1 MGKREKLGTGSMPTV
16 ARADGGPTINRR
28 EFAAATG
35 ASAVALALGGCAPK
49 QEPHVMADTS
59 AKDTVAAAQGET
71 LEKFT
76 VTSGYNCCY
85 CTIQGYKRDGS
96 IVYIEPG
103 ELPRMPERNH
113 ACQRC
118 MAWWQRAIDEKERV
132 MYPMKRTGER
142 GSGQFERISWDEAID
157 LVAEKL
163 NAAIAKDPR
172 SASFYIFTGNMC
184 TFDWFA
190 PARMAHCIGATTWAM
205 EGIMGDHATSVGFT
219 MVTGNPDPGHDAL
232 DFMNSNMILFFG
244 TNMVDT
250 IVPSARFLARAKEKG
265 AKLVVLDPR
274 LSSTAA
280 MADQWIPI
288 NPGTDTALVL
298 AMMNVIIKNDL
309 HDKTW
314 LANYSC
320 APLLVSNV
328 DGTYIR
334 TESGAY
340 CAWDASAN
348 AAVEAAPSQGEDDG
362 TSGLESTWALSGRFE
377 VNGVPC
383 HPAMDDLVAEVQ
395 KWTPERAAEI
405 TGVDAAVIESLAM
418 DYAKAKPAAIQTCT
432 GSSRYYHGYEI
443 SRAAATLSGLCGY
456 TGRAGGG
463 ASRNNGGAPI
473 DGASLSFTG
482 SSGSDVPLMNS
493 AEWDVVG
500 DGESFGTFMGATLAL
515 YSTDPEAYRSARVF
529 KSSEIYDAAIT
540 GDPVPIDFLYI
551 ATANFINQSPDAHKV
566 IDEVF
571 PAIDFIVT
579 ADPFNTWTA
588 QYSDLVLPAST
599 WLENWDIST
608 SGTGPYIRV
617 NKPVIDRV
625 GESKSDTEIM
635 TLLAKKIGQEAAWNK
650 TDEEWVRTLLDSDHP
665 AFEGCNIDDVINE
678 GILARADGIY
688 DRATYPLG
696 DKVFATP
703 TGRLEFYTELL
714 YPFGAHVP
722 TYLRGEDNP
731 ENQFADKYPLMFI
744 QYHDRARVHTQHAKV
759 KLLEVLETE
768 PHLHIN
774 PDDAAARSIAHGDV
788 VHVFNDRGSFK
799 CKAFVTPGIVKGAV
813 AMGQGWEPRDFIEG
827 HYQYLTHY
835 VKNPVEEAISM
846 TNAAFY
852 DVRVEIERA

>member
-1 MGKREKLGTGSMPTV
+1 MGKKTAANQSNSAGRREGF
-16 ARADGGPTINRR
+16 GPTLGRR
-28 EFAAATG
+28 EFAAAAG
-35 ASAVALALGGCAPK
+35 ASAVALALGGCASK
-49 QEPHVMADTS
+49 QEPHTMPDTS
-59 AKDTVAAAQGET
+59 VKDTVAANQNES
-71 LEKFT
+71 LEKFR

-103 ELPRMPERNH
+103 ELPGMPERNH

-118 MAWWQRAIDEKERV
+118 MSWWQRAIDENERV

-157 LVAEKL
+157 LMAEKL
-163 NAAIAKDPR
+163 NAALAKDPR

-184 TFDWFA
+184 TFDWWA
-190 PARMAHCIGATTWAM
+190 PVRMAHCLGATTWAM

-232 DFMNSNMILFFG
+232 DFLNSNLLLFFG

-250 IVPSARFLARAKEKG
+250 IVPSARYLARAKEKG
-265 AKLVVLDPR
+265 IKLVVLDPR

-288 NPGTDTALVL
+288 NPGTDTALIL
-298 AMMNVIIKNDL
+298 AMMRVIIERDL

-320 APLLVSNV
+320 APLLVSDA

-334 TESGAY
+334 TENGAY
-340 CAWDASAN
+340 CAWDT
-348 AAVEAAPSQGEDDG
+348 AADAMVEAAASQGEDDN
-362 TSGLESTWALSGRFE
+362 TSGPENTWALTGNFE
-377 VNGVPC
+377 VNGVAC
-383 HPAMDDLVAEVQ
+383 HPAMDDLVAEVN
-395 KWTPERAAEI
+395 KWTLDKAAEI
-405 TGVDAAVIESLAM
+405 TGVDAATIEQLAL
-418 DYAKAKPAAIQTCT
+418 DYANASPAAIRTCT

-482 SSGSDVPLMNS
+482 SAGSEVPLMNS

-500 DGESFGTFMGATLAL
+500 DGESFGTYMGATLAL
-515 YSTDPEAYRSARVF
+515 YSSDPEAFQNARVF
-529 KSSEIYDAAIT
+529 KSSEIYDAALT
-540 GDPVPIDFLYI
+540 GKPVPIDFLYI
-551 ATANFINQSPDAHKV
+551 ATSNFINQSPDAHKI

-617 NKPVIDRV
+617 NKPVLDRV

-635 TLLAKKIGQEAAWNK
+635 TLLAKKVGQEAAWSK
-650 TDEEWVRTLLDSDHP
+650 TDEEWVRTFLDSDHP
-665 AFEGCNIDDVINE
+665 AFEGCNIEDVINE

-703 TGRLEFYTELL
+703 TGRLEFYTEML
-714 YPFGAHVP
+714 YEFGAHVP

-731 ENQFADKYPLMFI
+731 ENKYADKYPLTFMQF
-744 QYHDRARVHTQHAKV
+744 HDRARVHTQHAHT
-759 KLLEVLETE
+759 KLLEVLEAE
-768 PHLHIN
+768 PHIQIH
-774 PDDAAARSIAHGDV
+774 PDDAADRGIAHGDV
-788 VHVFNDRGSFK
+788 VKIFNDRGFFK
-799 CKAFVTPGIVKGAV
+799 CKAQVTPGIVKGV
-813 AMGQGWEPRDFIEG
+813 IAMGQGWEPRDFIEG

-835 VKNPVEEAISM
+835 EKNPVEEAISM

-852 DVRVEIERA
+852 DVRAEVEKA

>member
-1 MGKREKLGTGSMPTV
+1 MP
-16 ARADGGPTINRR
+16 
-28 EFAAATG
+28 
-35 ASAVALALGGCAPK
+35 
-49 QEPHVMADTS
+49 DTS
-59 AKDTVAAAQGET
+59 SKDTVAAAQQES
-71 LEKFT
+71 LEKFR

-103 ELPRMPERNH
+103 ELPGMPERNH

-118 MAWWQRAIDEKERV
+118 MSWWQHAMDENERV

-142 GSGQFERISWDEAID
+142 GSGEFERISWDEAID
-157 LVAEKL
+157 LMAEKL
-163 NAAIAKDPR
+163 NAVLAKDPR
-172 SASFYIFTGNMC
+172 AASFYIFTGNMC

-190 PARMAHCIGATTWAM
+190 PARMAHCLGATTWAM

-219 MVTGNPDPGHDAL
+219 MVTGNPDPGHDAY
-232 DFMNSNMILFFG
+232 DFLNSNMLLFFG

-250 IVPSARFLARAKEKG
+250 IVPSARYLTWAREKG
-265 AKLVVLDPR
+265 TKLVVVDPR

-288 NPGTDTALVL
+288 NPGTDPALIL
-298 AMMNVIIKNDL
+298 AMMRVIIENDL

-320 APLLVSNV
+320 APLLVSDA
-328 DGTYIR
+328 DGKYIR
-334 TESGAY
+334 TENGSY
-340 CAWDASAN
+340 CAWDTATNSV
-348 AAVEAAPSQGEDDG
+348 VEAGPSQGEDDN
-362 TSGLESTWALSGRFE
+362 TSGPESTWALTGNFE
-377 VNGVPC
+377 VNGTAC
-383 HPAMDDLVAEVQ
+383 HPAMDDLVAEVD
-395 KWTPERAAEI
+395 KWTLDKAAEI
-405 TGVDAAVIESLAM
+405 TGIEASTIEQLAL
-418 DYAKAKPAAIQTCT
+418 DYAKAQPAAIQTCT

-443 SRAAATLSGLCGY
+443 SRDAATLAALCGY

-463 ASRNNGGAPI
+463 ASRNNAGAPI
-473 DGASLSFTG
+473 SGASLGFTG
-482 SSGSDVPLMNS
+482 TAGSDVPLMNS
-493 AEWDVVG
+493 EEWDVVG
-500 DGESFGTFMGATLAL
+500 DGESFGTFMAGILSL
-515 YSTDPEAYRSARVF
+515 YSSDPEAFRAANVY
-529 KSSEIYDAAIT
+529 KSSEIYDAALT
-540 GDPVPIDFLYI
+540 GNPVPIDFLYI

-588 QYSDLVLPAST
+588 QYSDLVLPTST

-617 NKPVIDRV
+617 NKPVVDRV
-625 GESKSDTEIM
+625 GECKSDTEIM
-635 TLLAKKIGQEAAWNK
+635 TLLAKKVGQEEAWAK
-650 TDEEWVRTLLDSDHP
+650 TDEEWVRTFLDSQHP
-665 AFEGCNIDDVINE
+665 AFEGSNTEDIINE
-678 GILARADGIY
+678 GILARKDGIY

-703 TGRLEFYTELL
+703 TGRLEFYTEML
-714 YPFGAHVP
+714 YEYGAHVP

-731 ENQFADKYPLMFI
+731 ENKFADKYPLTFI
-744 QYHDRARVHTQHAKV
+744 QFHDRARVHTQHSHT

-768 PHLHIN
+768 PHIQMH
-774 PDDAAARSIAHGDV
+774 PDDAAARGITHGDMV
-788 VHVFNDRGSFK
+788 RVFNDRGTFT
-799 CKAFVTPGIVKGAV
+799 CKVMVTPGIVQGV
-813 AMGQGWEPRDFIEG
+813 IAMGQGWEPRDFVEG

-835 VKNPVEEAISM
+835 EKNPVEEAISM

-852 DVRVEIERA
+852 DVRAEVEKA